1 MYLYTDDGKTN
12 DGRKKLK
19 RVRRIL
25 RKIRIR
31 YGTNREHR
39 YHINQ
44 MYFLFIMMIL
54 ISTNKN
60 LVTKE
65 AVKTIAVL
73 LWRVIQGNHKFHIFF
88 LTLTSVNNIPTT

>member
-1 MYLYTDDGKTN
+1 MYLYTDDGKTY
-12 DGRKKLK
+12 DGRKTLK
-19 RVRRIL
+19 RVRKIL

-54 ISTNKN
+54 ISSFG
-60 LVTKE
+60 
-65 AVKTIAVL
+65 L
-73 LWRVIQGNHKFHIFF
+73 LIRKK
-88 LTLTSVNNIPTT
+88 PTTNSSKICNEGNC

>member
-54 ISTNKN
+54 ISSFGLLIRKKITTNSSKSCN
-60 LVTKE
+60 E
-65 AVKTIAVL
+65 
-73 LWRVIQGNHKFHIFF
+73 GNC
-88 LTLTSVNNIPTT
+88 